1 MLTKSNKVV
10 MYILS
15 IVTII
20 LGLVT
25 AIPFRTL
32 PFLRQYENVLSVEF
46 IVKFIIIPL
55 CALGVCVFPN
65 IMKYK
70 QIKNR
75 EERSKV
81 ANILSYL
88 PVLVVIVGLLVLVV
102 HTLTFEKYPMSAGAH
117 STLLAICVCYLVFMI
132 CVLFVVNRVTVS
144 LSRKSNYVFD
154 VIVGASLVVF
164 VLLSWRILDS
174 YAASYG
180 LADGY
185 LYGESNF
192 DPYLFF
198 LYIVLLFVTVF
209 YLKGLFKIIQENE
222 TLVYSSVL
230 TNEQID
236 EIICEE
242 YNHAYNDILNEFEGY
257 FAEEVLVEEP
267 EEGVEEQVSEEAV
280 EEIQEE
286 QVSEEVVEEIQE
298 EQVSEEVVEEVVE
311 EVQEEQVSEEVVE
324 EAEDDVESVDDLSEI
339 KVESLEDL
347 NELNELLVQT
357 DTKNDEKVAEQAENI
372 KNKIDTEKDAL
383 AKERAELEAYR
394 EQATAEIAALQAQLD
409 EIEDAQEEVVEEK
422 PVKKQKVFKPTFEQV
437 VAFAK
442 SLQEDDW
449 KVSENIKEETG
460 TGTIKFTKGK
470 VQFLILQ
477 NTASDYRIT
486 FLATE
491 KKWSTILTSIKGVS
505 IPKNAKGNKWLKYVN
520 KGIGETS
527 VIKSFIREAVK
538 GANEEIA
545 NILKA
550 KEEEKQRKAAARK
563 AANAKKAEEAN
574 ENK

>member
-164 VLLSWRILDS
+164 VLLSL
-174 YAASYG
+174 G
-180 LADGY
+180 
-185 LYGESNF
+185 SNKAVIF
-192 DPYLFF
+192 NPQFF
-198 LYIVLLFVTVF
+198 VL
-209 YLKGLFKIIQENE
+209 
-222 TLVYSSVL
+222 
-230 TNEQID
+230 
-236 EIICEE
+236 
-242 YNHAYNDILNEFEGY
+242 
-257 FAEEVLVEEP
+257 
-267 EEGVEEQVSEEAV
+267 
-280 EEIQEE
+280 
-286 QVSEEVVEEIQE
+286 
-298 EQVSEEVVEEVVE
+298 
-311 EVQEEQVSEEVVE
+311 
-324 EAEDDVESVDDLSEI
+324 
-339 KVESLEDL
+339 
-347 NELNELLVQT
+347 
-357 DTKNDEKVAEQAENI
+357 
-372 KNKIDTEKDAL
+372 NK
-383 AKERAELEAYR
+383 R
-394 EQATAEIAALQAQLD
+394 
-409 EIEDAQEEVVEEK
+409 
-422 PVKKQKVFKPTFEQV
+422 
-437 VAFAK
+437 
-442 SLQEDDW
+442 
-449 KVSENIKEETG
+449 
-460 TGTIKFTKGK
+460 
-470 VQFLILQ
+470 
-477 NTASDYRIT
+477 
-486 FLATE
+486 
-491 KKWSTILTSIKGVS
+491 
-505 IPKNAKGNKWLKYVN
+505 
-520 KGIGETS
+520 
-527 VIKSFIREAVK
+527 
-538 GANEEIA
+538 
-545 NILKA
+545 
-550 KEEEKQRKAAARK
+550 
-563 AANAKKAEEAN
+563 
-574 ENK
+574 

>member
-32 PFLRQYENVLSVEF
+32 PFLSQYENVLSVEF

-65 IMKYK
+65 IIKYK

-286 QVSEEVVEEIQE
+286 QVSEEVVEE
-298 EQVSEEVVEEVVE
+298 
-311 EVQEEQVSEEVVE
+311 VQEEQVSEEVVE

-449 KVSENIKEETG
+449 KISENIKEETG

>member
-32 PFLRQYENVLSVEF
+32 PFLSQYENVLSVEF

-198 LYIVLLFVTVF
+198 LYIILLFVTVF

-286 QVSEEVVEEIQE
+286 QVS
-298 EQVSEEVVEEVVE
+298 EEVVE

-449 KVSENIKEETG
+449 KISENIKEETG

>member
-1 MLTKSNKVV
+1 MLTKANKVV

-32 PFLRQYENVLSVEF
+32 PFASNCPNILNVEF
-46 IVKFIIIPL
+46 YVKFLVIPVY
-55 CALGVCVFPN
+55 ALGACVFPN
-65 IMKYK
+65 IVKYK

-75 EERSKV
+75 LERSKV

-88 PVLVVIVGLLVLVV
+88 PILVVIIGQLILLV
-102 HTLTFEKYPMSAGAH
+102 HTLTFKYYPMSAGAH
-117 STLLAICVCYLVFMI
+117 AVLLAICVCYLVFMI
-132 CVLFVVNRVTVS
+132 CVLFAVNKITVS
-144 LSRKSNYVFD
+144 LSRKSNRIFD
-154 VIVGASLVVF
+154 VIVGASLVIF
-164 VLLSWRILDS
+164 ILLSWRILDA

-180 LADGY
+180 LEEGY
-185 LYGESNF
+185 IYGQSNV

-198 LYIVLLFVTVF
+198 LYIILLFVTVF
-209 YLKGLFKIIQENE
+209 YLKGIFKTIKANE
-222 TLVYSSVL
+222 TLVYSQVL
-230 TNEQID
+230 TNGQID

-242 YNHAYNDILNEFEGY
+242 YNHAYNDILQEFEEF
-257 FAEEVLVEEP
+257 FAEELLEDTEEVEEQAEEAEEPAEEALQEVEEP
-267 EEGVEEQVSEEAV
+267 AEEAA
-280 EEIQEE
+280 QEE
-286 QVSEEVVEEIQE
+286 Q
-298 EQVSEEVVEEVVE
+298 
-311 EVQEEQVSEEVVE
+311 
-324 EAEDDVESVDDLSEI
+324 AEDLSEI

-372 KNKIDTEKDAL
+372 KNQIEEEKNAL
-383 AKERAELEAYR
+383 VNERAELEAYR
-394 EQATAEIAALQAQLD
+394 AAAQAELAALQAQLD
-409 EIEDAQEEVVEEK
+409 EIEEAQDEVVEEA
-422 PVKKQKVFKPTFEQV
+422 PVQKKKVFKPTFEQV

-442 SLQEDDW
+442 SLQEEDW
-449 KVSENIKEETG
+449 KVTENIKEETG
-460 TGTIKFTKGK
+460 TGTIKFSKGK

-477 NTASDYRIT
+477 STSSDYRIT

-491 KKWSTILTSIKGVS
+491 KKWSTILTGVKGVS

-527 VIKSFIREAVK
+527 VIKSFIRESVK

-550 KEEEKQRKAAARK
+550 KEEEKQRRAE
-563 AANAKKAEEAN
+563 AKKLAKQQAQE

>member
-32 PFLRQYENVLSVEF
+32 PFLSQYENVLSVEF

-65 IMKYK
+65 IIKYK

>member
-32 PFLRQYENVLSVEF
+32 PFLSQCENVLSVEF

-65 IMKYK
+65 IIKYK

-132 CVLFVVNRVTVS
+132 CVLFVVNRITVS

-198 LYIVLLFVTVF
+198 LYIILLFVTVF
-209 YLKGLFKIIQENE
+209 YLKGLFRIIQENE

-230 TNEQID
+230 SNEQID

-257 FAEEVLVEEP
+257 FAEEVLVEES

-298 EQVSEEVVEEVVE
+298 EQVSEDVVEEVVE

>member
-32 PFLRQYENVLSVEF
+32 PFLSQYENVLSVEF

-65 IMKYK
+65 IIKYK

-132 CVLFVVNRVTVS
+132 CVLFVVNRITVS

-198 LYIVLLFVTVF
+198 LYIILLFVTVF
-209 YLKGLFKIIQENE
+209 YLKGLFRIIQENE

-230 TNEQID
+230 SNEQID

-267 EEGVEEQVSEEAV
+267 EEGVEEQVSEEA
-280 EEIQEE
+280 
-286 QVSEEVVEEIQE
+286 VEEIQE

>member
-1 MLTKSNKVV
+1 
-10 MYILS
+10 
-15 IVTII
+15 
-20 LGLVT
+20 
-25 AIPFRTL
+25 
-32 PFLRQYENVLSVEF
+32 
-46 IVKFIIIPL
+46 
-55 CALGVCVFPN
+55 
-65 IMKYK
+65 MKYK

-230 TNEQID
+230 TNEQND

-286 QVSEEVVEEIQE
+286 QVSEEVVEE
-298 EQVSEEVVEEVVE
+298 
-311 EVQEEQVSEEVVE
+311 
-324 EAEDDVESVDDLSEI
+324 AEDDVESVDDLSEI

-347 NELNELLVQT
+347 NE
-357 DTKNDEKVAEQAENI
+357 
-372 KNKIDTEKDAL
+372 
-383 AKERAELEAYR
+383 
-394 EQATAEIAALQAQLD
+394 
-409 EIEDAQEEVVEEK
+409 
-422 PVKKQKVFKPTFEQV
+422 
-437 VAFAK
+437 
-442 SLQEDDW
+442 
-449 KVSENIKEETG
+449 
-460 TGTIKFTKGK
+460 
-470 VQFLILQ
+470 
-477 NTASDYRIT
+477 
-486 FLATE
+486 
-491 KKWSTILTSIKGVS
+491 
-505 IPKNAKGNKWLKYVN
+505 
-520 KGIGETS
+520 
-527 VIKSFIREAVK
+527 
-538 GANEEIA
+538 
-545 NILKA
+545 
-550 KEEEKQRKAAARK
+550 
-563 AANAKKAEEAN
+563 
-574 ENK
+574 

>member
-1 MLTKSNKVV
+1 
-10 MYILS
+10 
-15 IVTII
+15 
-20 LGLVT
+20 
-25 AIPFRTL
+25 
-32 PFLRQYENVLSVEF
+32 
-46 IVKFIIIPL
+46 
-55 CALGVCVFPN
+55 
-65 IMKYK
+65 
-70 QIKNR
+70 
-75 EERSKV
+75 
-81 ANILSYL
+81 
-88 PVLVVIVGLLVLVV
+88 
-102 HTLTFEKYPMSAGAH
+102 
-117 STLLAICVCYLVFMI
+117 MI
-132 CVLFVVNRVTVS
+132 CVLFVVNRITVS

-209 YLKGLFKIIQENE
+209 YLKGLFRIIQENE

-242 YNHAYNDILNEFEGY
+242 YNHAYNDILKEFEGY

-286 QVSEEVVEEIQE
+286 QVSEEVVEEVQE
-298 EQVSEEVVEEVVE
+298 EQVSEDVVE

-324 EAEDDVESVDDLSEI
+324 EAEDDVESADDLSEI

>member
-1 MLTKSNKVV
+1 MLTKANKVV

-32 PFLRQYENVLSVEF
+32 PFASNCPNILNVEF
-46 IVKFIIIPL
+46 YVKFLVIPVY
-55 CALGVCVFPN
+55 ALGACVFPN
-65 IMKYK
+65 IVKYK

-75 EERSKV
+75 LERSKV

-88 PVLVVIVGLLVLVV
+88 PILVVIIGQLILLV
-102 HTLTFEKYPMSAGAH
+102 HTLTFKYYPMSAGAH
-117 STLLAICVCYLVFMI
+117 AVLLAICVCYLVFMI
-132 CVLFVVNRVTVS
+132 CVLFAVNKITVS
-144 LSRKSNYVFD
+144 LSRKSNRIFD
-154 VIVGASLVVF
+154 VIVGASLVIF
-164 VLLSWRILDS
+164 ILLSWRILDA

-180 LADGY
+180 LEEGY
-185 LYGESNF
+185 IYSQSNV

-198 LYIVLLFVTVF
+198 LYIILLFVTVF
-209 YLKGLFKIIQENE
+209 YLKGIFKTIKANE
-222 TLVYSSVL
+222 TLVYSQVL
-230 TNEQID
+230 TNGQID

-242 YNHAYNDILNEFEGY
+242 YNHAYNDILQEFEEF
-257 FAEEVLVEEP
+257 FAEELLEDTEEVEEQAEEAAEEPAEEVVQEVEESAEEVAEEVEEP
-267 EEGVEEQVSEEAV
+267 AEEVAQEVEEPAEET
-280 EEIQEE
+280 
-286 QVSEEVVEEIQE
+286 
-298 EQVSEEVVEEVVE
+298 
-311 EVQEEQVSEEVVE
+311 VQEEQ
-324 EAEDDVESVDDLSEI
+324 AEDLSEI

-372 KNKIDTEKDAL
+372 KNQIEEEKNAL
-383 AKERAELEAYR
+383 VNERAELEAYR
-394 EQATAEIAALQAQLD
+394 AAAQAELAALQAQLD
-409 EIEDAQEEVVEEK
+409 EIEEAQEEVVEEA
-422 PVKKQKVFKPTFEQV
+422 PVQKKKVFKPTFEQV

-442 SLQEDDW
+442 SLQEEDW
-449 KVSENIKEETG
+449 KVTENIKEETG
-460 TGTIKFTKGK
+460 TGTIKFSKGK

-477 NTASDYRIT
+477 STSSDYRIT

-491 KKWSTILTSIKGVS
+491 KKWSTILTGVKGVS

-527 VIKSFIREAVK
+527 VIKSFIRESVK

-550 KEEEKQRKAAARK
+550 KEEEKQRRAE
-563 AANAKKAEEAN
+563 AKKLAKQQAQE

>member
-32 PFLRQYENVLSVEF
+32 PFLSKYENVLSVEF

-65 IMKYK
+65 ILKYK

-154 VIVGASLVVF
+154 VIVGASLIVF

-198 LYIVLLFVTVF
+198 LYIILLFVTVF
-209 YLKGLFKIIQENE
+209 YLKGLFRIIQENE

-242 YNHAYNDILNEFEGY
+242 YNHAYNDILNEFEDY

-267 EEGVEEQVSEEAV
+267 EE
-280 EEIQEE
+280 
-286 QVSEEVVEEIQE
+286 
-298 EQVSEEVVEEVVE
+298 
-311 EVQEEQVSEEVVE
+311 VQEEQVSEEVIEEAAQEEQVSEEVQEEQISEEVAQEEQASEEVVE
-324 EAEDDVESVDDLSEI
+324 EVAQEEQVSEEVQEEVVNNEDLSEI

-491 KKWSTILTSIKGVS
+491 KKWSTILTGIKGVS

-563 AANAKKAEEAN
+563 AANAKKADEAN

>member
-32 PFLRQYENVLSVEF
+32 PFLSQYENVLSVEF

-65 IMKYK
+65 IIKYK

-88 PVLVVIVGLLVLVV
+88 PVLIVIVGLLVLVV

-286 QVSEEVVEEIQE
+286 QVSEEVVEE
-298 EQVSEEVVEEVVE
+298 VVE
-311 EVQEEQVSEEVVE
+311 EVQEEKVSEEVVE

-449 KVSENIKEETG
+449 KISENIKEETG

>member
-32 PFLRQYENVLSVEF
+32 PFLSQYENVLSVEF

-65 IMKYK
+65 IIKYK

-298 EQVSEEVVEEVVE
+298 EQVSEEVVEEV
-311 EVQEEQVSEEVVE
+311 QEEQVSEEVVE

-449 KVSENIKEETG
+449 KISENIKEETG

>member
-32 PFLRQYENVLSVEF
+32 PFLSQYENVLSVEF

-65 IMKYK
+65 IIKYK

-209 YLKGLFKIIQENE
+209 YLKGLFRIIQENE

-280 EEIQEE
+280 EEI
-286 QVSEEVVEEIQE
+286 
-298 EQVSEEVVEEVVE
+298 
-311 EVQEEQVSEEVVE
+311 QEEQVSEEVVE

-449 KVSENIKEETG
+449 KISENIKEETG